1 MGLWNLEVLFCV
13 PVHTDC
19 FCECILKGC
28 GSILQIK
35 LHVAVYLKICICVIV
50 MWNPTSEPQWGKTL
64 IVGSSEG
71 GKYSKL
77 FIETL
82 CLIHATYVI
91 VTLRGAVLIIQNS
104 SEWKFLCVLQ
114 HVTVIHEGTKKELSV
129 HVLSDTVRTQVGCK
143 HIWWCT
149 SGFLT
154 RNKEKVTAQ
163 WTLLLAMIQKL
174 TWSCAAGGSWALRGQ
189 RTSSSSRKVQD
200 CLSVTKKWSANSKKR
215 WYLKVQMRKTQIP
228 LSSQQTH

>member
-1 MGLWNLEVLFCV
+1 MGLWNLELLFCV

-104 SEWKFLCVLQ
+104 SEWKFQASPVSERSLCPAARDSDSRRHKKRAQCSCFVR
-114 HVTVIHEGTKKELSV
+114 HGT
-129 HVLSDTVRTQVGCK
+129 
-143 HIWWCT
+143 
-149 SGFLT
+149 
-154 RNKEKVTAQ
+154 N
-163 WTLLLAMIQKL
+163 
-174 TWSCAAGGSWALRGQ
+174 AGG
-189 RTSSSSRKVQD
+189 
-200 CLSVTKKWSANSKKR
+200 
-215 WYLKVQMRKTQIP
+215 M
-228 LSSQQTH
+228 